1 MPMHIFIMGMKVI
14 LLVVMVNSLLI
25 TNGNAFSKLNALALS
40 DARAVDKVHFPSNRN
55 TNTNTNTNV
64 DIVKS
69 NKKEK
74 IILLPLPTKASKGGY
89 IDFDAKTYDK
99 YRHHHNTTTARKYE
113 AIPMLKNMNLSQVYH
128 YHDHVPELHFGKNAP
143 LWIRFPSSPSDTRSS
158 SSNDVNVNDTEVH
171 SQLKSTSVSG
181 TNTNAKNQSENAP
194 RGMMMSIASFV
205 FFTGTLVSFFA
216 HRLKKKRRNAQTL
229 EDVAEGDFYYFYG
242 AEGLEVPSEADSGSF
257 ASPWISDLHKFD
269 V

>member
-1 MPMHIFIMGMKVI
+1 MPMHIFTMGMKVI

-40 DARAVDKVHFPSNRN
+40 DARAVGKVHFPSNR
-55 TNTNTNTNV
+55 NTNTNTNV

-89 IDFDAKTYDK
+89 IDVDAKTYDK

-113 AIPMLKNMNLSQVYH
+113 AIPMLKNMNLTQVYH
-128 YHDHVPELHFGKNAP
+128 YHHVPELRFGKNAP

-181 TNTNAKNQSENAP
+181 TNANANAKNQSENA
-194 RGMMMSIASFV
+194 RKGMMMSIASFV

-229 EDVAEGDFYYFYG
+229 EDVVEGDFYYFYG
-242 AEGLEVPSEADSGSF
+242 AGGLEVPSEADYRSF